1 MKILRY
7 VIIVLAAVAA
17 VYLVFQGRTDRSPAP
32 RPAPAVQA
40 PEPAGPAIV
49 QFYPEKSELARG
61 ERSLVCYGVAN
72 TSAVRIEPPVEQLD
86 PTPSRCFWVTPER
99 TTTYKLIATGAGG
112 AEVSQSFTITV
123 GAPPPRIL
131 FVQLSSETVPRG
143 GDLTLCY
150 GVDHATQV
158 RLEPSGLKLDLSAKK
173 CMLLSP
179 LRTTKYTLVAIG
191 AGGRSDRASFT
202 VTVR

>member
-7 VIIVLAAVAA
+7 AIFAIAAVAV
-17 VYLVFQGRTDRSPAP
+17 VYLVLEGRTEHSSVRRPVPSAQAPAP
-32 RPAPAVQA
+32 SA
-40 PEPAGPAIV
+40 PAIV

-72 TSAVRIEPPVEQLD
+72 ASAVRIEPPVEQLD

-99 TTTYKLIATGAGG
+99 TTTYKLIATEAGG
-112 AEVSQSFTITV
+112 AEVSKSFTITV

-131 FVQLSSETVPRG
+131 FVQLSSDTVPRG

-150 GVDHATQV
+150 GVEHATGA
-158 RLEPSGLKLDLSAKK
+158 RLEPSALKLDLSAKK
-173 CMLLSP
+173 CIVLSP
-179 LRTTKYTLVAIG
+179 PRTTQYTLVATG
-191 AGGRSDRASFT
+191 PGGRSDRASFT